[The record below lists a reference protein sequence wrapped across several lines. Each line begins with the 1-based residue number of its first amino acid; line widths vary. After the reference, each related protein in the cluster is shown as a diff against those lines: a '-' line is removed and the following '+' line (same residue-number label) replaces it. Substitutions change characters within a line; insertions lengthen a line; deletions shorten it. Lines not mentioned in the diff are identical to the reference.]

1 MYGKQALES
10 EVELSG
16 VNFFISLLLGGVLKK
31 IGWPWDL
38 HFLASLWQN
47 KVGIVQHFCGAV
59 ILVKE
64 RSLAGHR
71 RGGRWG
77 GGGSSGEGVV
87 FIRFISKWLILTLDK
102 PFYSTRLAQN
112 IANNLLSLSL
122 SLSGLLQHYR
132 TFRSDS
138 SLTAKE
144 EEKEMSTDGDLT
156 ISNSNQ
162 ETPERKI
169 HRKN

>member
-1 MYGKQALES
+1 
-10 EVELSG
+10 V
-16 VNFFISLLLGGVLKK
+16 
-31 IGWPWDL
+31 
-38 HFLASLWQN
+38 
-47 KVGIVQHFCGAV
+47 
-59 ILVKE
+59 
-64 RSLAGHR
+64 
-71 RGGRWG
+71 G